1 MTWTLR
7 RGGIAVGVLLLFGLS
22 SALAQEKEQSPTGP
36 QAERFVREARVVA
49 MRSVGRGSSRSRLAL
64 LRSRRETRRAIWKT
78 VGSDDPYARNE
89 EGDSYRHEVA
99 AFEVDRLLQLG
110 RVPATA
116 SRRVG
121 ERTGSLQ
128 LWLEEAETVTAEDLE
143 KLNQKAEEQLANILL
158 LRALIGA
165 APDSDLLVSR
175 SGDLFTTDHASAFR
189 ADAAARPESLVRV
202 SQKAFDSLGALERP
216 VVEKRLRRWLSDDEL
231 EGVLRRRTEL
241 LEDFERRRR
250 SSGDASVF
258 LP

>member
-1 MTWTLR
+1 MAFVLR
-7 RGGIAVGVLLLFGLS
+7 CWLAAMAGLALSGLGAVQ
-22 SALAQEKEQSPTGP
+22 AQEKSPTGP

-49 MRSVGRGSSRSRLAL
+49 MKSVGGASRSRLAL
-64 LRSRRETRRAIWKT
+64 LRIRRETRRAIWKT

-99 AFEVDRLLQLG
+99 AFEVDSLLQLG

-116 SRRVG
+116 ARRVG

-128 LWLEEAETVTAEDLE
+128 LWLEGAETVTDPDKVPPES
-143 KLNQKAEEQLANILL
+143 NGQLADIRLL
-158 LRALIGA
+158 WALIGA
-165 APDSDLLVSR
+165 SSESELLLSQ

-189 ADAAARPESLVRV
+189 ADVTARPERLQGV
-202 SQKAFDSLGALERP
+202 SRDAFDALADLEDSLL
-216 VVEKRLRRWLSDDEL
+216 EKRLRRWLSDDEL
-231 EGVLRRRTEL
+231 AGVVRRKAEL
-241 LEDFERRRR
+241 LEDIERRRQ

>member
-1 MTWTLR
+1 MSFALR
-7 RGGIAVGVLLLFGLS
+7 CGTALLGGLLALGV
-22 SALAQEKEQSPTGP
+22 AEVAAQEESPTGP

-49 MRSVGRGSSRSRLAL
+49 MKSVGGVSRSRLAL
-64 LRSRRETRRAIWKT
+64 LRLRRETRRAIWKT

-99 AFEVDRLLQLG
+99 AYEVDVLLQLG

-116 SRRVG
+116 ARRIG

-128 LWLEEAETVTAEDLE
+128 LWLEGAETVTDPA
-143 KLNQKAEEQLANILL
+143 KLSPELTGQLADIRLLWALIAASPESELL
-158 LRALIGA
+158 L
-165 APDSDLLVSR
+165 SR

-189 ADAAARPESLVRV
+189 ADAPTRLDRLQGVPRAAFEALSALEESL
-202 SQKAFDSLGALERP
+202 L
-216 VVEKRLRRWLSDDEL
+216 EKRLRRWLSDDEL
-231 EGVLRRRTEL
+231 AGVLRRRTEL
-241 LEDFERRRR
+241 VEEIERRRR